1 MVVGAV
7 RLSGQT
13 LNRQI
18 SKGQDMS
25 KSSIEELVEAAL
37 DRLPAAHTEEAI
49 HDVFAIIERDPALHR
64 EYHSLCGQYRT
75 PHMSGPGNVNPT
87 IASWV
92 KKKTGRSTLS
102 SGHPSTRS
110 SLIKTFTRL
119 G

>member
-1 MVVGAV
+1 MP
-7 RLSGQT
+7 
-13 LNRQI
+13 
-18 SKGQDMS
+18 

-37 DRLPAAHTEEAI
+37 DRLPADHTEEVI
-49 HDVFAIIERDPALHR
+49 HDAFAIIERDPALHR
-64 EYHSLCGQYRT
+64 EYHTLCDQYQT
-75 PHMSGPGNVNPT
+75 PRLSGPGNVNPT

-110 SLIKTFTRL
+110 KLIETFSRL